1 MQSNHVDLATD
12 NLHHAAKDPNAER
25 IRTLLQAFQ
34 GKPEQ
39 LIEALLQPDQHGQT
53 VFQHATDWESTHRR

>member
-1 MQSNHVDLATD
+1 M
-12 NLHHAAKDPNAER
+12 
-25 IRTLLQAFQ
+25 RTLLQAFQ